1 VPEEL
6 VNSAS
11 PKLTLRFR
19 GAGSTSL
26 TQPFPSRLGLSL
38 RFPARFYSPPS
49 VSVLSMNC
57 EHHNGFSVSF
67 NELICTACSPNCAC
81 GKAVNNSNQPVNS
94 SYFHFT
100 PVNYSPFFASKNVGG
115 EQVLLD
121 TFQKNSR
128 LSRSTGRL
136 TIAQRFI
143 AGLSTAIY

>member
-11 PKLTLRFR
+11 PKLALRFR

-57 EHHNGFSVSF
+57 EQHNGFLVSY
-67 NELICTACSPNCAC
+67 NELICTACSPNRAC
-81 GKAVNNSNQPVNS
+81 EKSVNNSNQPVKS
-94 SYFHFT
+94 SDSHFA
-100 PVNYSPFFASKNVGG
+100 PVNYSPLFRGNKVCG
-115 EQVLLD
+115 EQVLLV
-121 TFQKNSR
+121 TFQKVHARQKNFA
-128 LSRSTGRL
+128 G
-136 TIAQRFI
+136 AEFI
-143 AGLSTAIY
+143 RRA

>member
-11 PKLTLRFR
+11 PKLALRFR

-57 EHHNGFSVSF
+57 EQHNVFPDSY
-67 NELICTACSPNCAC
+67 NELICTACSPNRAC
-81 GKAVNNSNQPVNS
+81 EKTVNNSNQPVKS
-94 SYFHFT
+94 SDFHFA
-100 PVNYSPFFASKNVGG
+100 PVNYSPRFASKKVGG
-115 EQVLLD
+115 EQVLLV
-121 TFQKNSR
+121 TFQKDHTRQKNFA
-128 LSRSTGRL
+128 G
-136 TIAQRFI
+136 AEFI
-143 AGLSTAIY
+143 RHA